1 MTCVTCVAV
10 TGTLIL
16 QRPLFLSTLS
26 PNAWKGIGPM
36 TDVTDQLHVSYVAN
50 YTAAGNSWG
59 PFSENRNE
67 GC

>member
-1 MTCVTCVAV
+1 MACVTCAAV
-10 TGTLIL
+10 IGTLTL

-26 PNAWKGIGPM
+26 HNARKGIGPM

-59 PFSENRNE
+59 PCS
-67 GC
+67 